1 MNDGILWMLFLEGW
15 KSMNV
20 VWDGGEWEGKD
31 GLDAVL
37 HSILFWFP
45 TVFPQSFHLE
55 TNHCS

>member
-1 MNDGILWMLFLEGW
+1 MNI
-15 KSMNV
+15 

-37 HSILFWFP
+37 HSILFWFL
-45 TVFPQSFHLE
+45 TVFSQSFQPE